1 MRLSCSYKLERDM
14 EITDDKLRQ
23 IVRETLRELG
33 PHAEPALVQKIVRQV
48 VRQLMQPGDHPAP
61 SRADA
66 AHSAPPFVLSMF
78 HSGDEAPD
86 GPSRPGY

>member
-1 MRLSCSYKLERDM
+1 M

-33 PHAEPALVQKIVRQV
+33 PQADPALVQKVVRQV

-61 SRADA
+61 GRADA
-66 AHSAPPFVLSMF
+66 APPFVLSMF
-78 HSGDEAPD
+78 RSGDGASE
-86 GPSRPGY
+86 GSSSQKY